1 MGDNRE
7 ALPGTSSSRTRLPL
21 YAGVKFHAPVGGPIG
36 VTMSLAPHVGV
47 TAMIALCAAGGVWA
61 QDSTY
66 RSVRAMSGQS
76 VRLSVHFTLKKDCSA
91 QPPPD
96 IRVVTPPA
104 NGTLS
109 VRAGT
114 ARAPQAGQ
122 CRNIETE
129 ARVVF
134 YQSNQG
140 YTGPDQVVVELKK
153 ANGSTETQSVAI
165 TVEPAKRPDPQKPG
179 ATEL

>member
-1 MGDNRE
+1 MGETRE
-7 ALPGTSSSRTRLPL
+7 GFTGHLIGRESASALRQRKL
-21 YAGVKFHAPVGGPIG
+21 AAPVGPDWGYHESYSPPCCDRRDG
-36 VTMSLAPHVGV
+36 TLRGRRCLGTRQHLPQCQG
-47 TAMIALCAAGGVWA
+47 
-61 QDSTY
+61 
-66 RSVRAMSGQS
+66 
-76 VRLSVHFTLKKDCSA
+76 VRLSVHFTLKQDCSA
-91 QPPPD
+91 QPAPD

-109 VRAGT
+109 VRVAT

-122 CRNIETE
+122 CRNIETP

-134 YQSNQG
+134 YQSHQG

-165 TVEPAKRPDPQKPG
+165 TVEPAKRPAPQKPG
-179 ATEL
+179 TTEL

>member
-21 YAGVKFHAPVGGPIG
+21 YAGVKFHACRAIG
-36 VTMSLAPHVGV
+36 VTMSLTPYLAV
-47 TAMIALCAAGGVWA
+47 TAMIELCAAGGVWA

-76 VRLSVHFTLKKDCSA
+76 VRLSAHFTLKQDCSA
-91 QPPPD
+91 QPAPE
-96 IRVVTPPA
+96 IRVVTPPS

-109 VRAGT
+109 VRVAT

-122 CRNIETE
+122 CRNIETP

-134 YQSNQG
+134 YQSHQG

-165 TVEPAKRPDPQKPG
+165 TVEPAKRPAPQKPG
-179 ATEL
+179 TTEL

>member
-1 MGDNRE
+1 
-7 ALPGTSSSRTRLPL
+7 
-21 YAGVKFHAPVGGPIG
+21 
-36 VTMSLAPHVGV
+36 MSLTPHLAV
-47 TAMIALCAAGGVWA
+47 TALLALCAAGGVRA

-66 RSVRAMSGQS
+66 RNLRVMSGQS
-76 VRLSVHFTLKKDCSA
+76 VRFSVHFTLKQDCSA

-96 IRVVTPPA
+96 IPIVTPPA

-109 VRAGT
+109 VRVAM

-122 CRNIETE
+122 CRNIETP

-134 YQSNQG
+134 YQSHQG

-153 ANGSTETQSVAI
+153 AYGSTETQSVAI
-165 TVEPAKRPDPQKPG
+165 TVEPAKRPAPLKP
-179 ATEL
+179 ATTEL